1 MPENACNVHKNSDSF
16 MSDKALT
23 TCAMNQHDIFLG
35 FAGAILSFKYIHI
48 KAIVGWN
55 VNFTRQHSPG
65 YFKCSLCCTV
75 TI

>member
-48 KAIVGWN
+48 KAIVG
-55 VNFTRQHSPG
+55 
-65 YFKCSLCCTV
+65 
-75 TI
+75 